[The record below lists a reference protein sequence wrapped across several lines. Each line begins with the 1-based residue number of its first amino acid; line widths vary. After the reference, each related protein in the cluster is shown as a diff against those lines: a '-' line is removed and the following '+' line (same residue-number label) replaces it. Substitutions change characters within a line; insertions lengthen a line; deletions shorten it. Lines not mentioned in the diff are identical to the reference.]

1 MDLVN
6 YPLVLFGLSQIIT
19 GLTTISMP
27 FLYSHPIFCPLIVM
41 LLAWAQGA
49 GWPAIT
55 KFITTN
61 FETRFIASLW
71 GIMSVS
77 HQLGSFIS
85 LILLPH
91 IIELYNPKSAFL
103 CSGFLCLSFGI
114 YLMLPIHHRRNHYH
128 CPKYRVNKLLKFYAN
143 IKISHSILLLCGATF
158 CVYIVRMGIF
168 FWFPIILKN
177 ILHISLFQSSFIT
190 SIHDL
195 GGVLGALITG
205 RLSDL
210 YFPKKRHTLA
220 SIYMLLTAGVF
231 FVMNFYKNQTILFLS
246 AALSGFLLF
255 GVQVLTGVIASE
267 IAPKSNVCTIV
278 SLTGLFGYLSSS
290 IFSCIV
296 LGLIMK
302 YFGNHAIFLFFSAS
316 SIIAAIFFIKL
327 LEKPIDHI

>member
-1 MDLVN
+1 MNKTVFFHYGMFFLGYILLYIARQTIPIALPLLVNFESTNHLALSYLFAFFSIFYGLFKFINGIIMDLVN

-231 FVMNFYKNQTILFLS
+231 FVMNF
-246 AALSGFLLF
+246 
-255 GVQVLTGVIASE
+255 
-267 IAPKSNVCTIV
+267 
-278 SLTGLFGYLSSS
+278 
-290 IFSCIV
+290 
-296 LGLIMK
+296 
-302 YFGNHAIFLFFSAS
+302 FF
-316 SIIAAIFFIKL
+316 
-327 LEKPIDHI
+327 KPIY